1 MVAEMDRRKP
11 AVSPVGSWLLVCSVI
26 VVVGSLLLPWFRGR
40 ISTSFTEFS
49 GYQLGLAVFCA
60 LVVASAVA
68 SGVWSSWVRRA
79 FFLVLLSLAAS
90 ISTVLFTGLML
101 ALSSMVDTA
110 ASTVGAGSVV
120 DADARVGVKILLLG
134 GLLGVAGSV
143 IVLARWAPRRGRLPL
158 PGGRP
163 CGGVWPRQEDGTP
176 EPVADPLDYSS
187 GGTAPQESWGDD
199 W

>member
-143 IVLARWAPRRGRLPL
+143 IVLARWAQEGAVAVARGPALR
-158 PGGRP
+158 
-163 CGGVWPRQEDGTP
+163 GVWTRQEDGTP